1 MAYASIVAQ
10 DVHSSKLGNYL
21 LSQSLDAGTLGHIHL
36 HSDSLTT
43 LLSNSLCRFLRTSQ
57 DQVGRADLGTLSGEE

>member
-1 MAYASIVAQ
+1 MTDTGIITQ

-21 LSQSLDAGTLGHIHL
+21 LGQSLDAGTLGHIHL

-43 LLSNSLCRFLRTSQ
+43 LLSNTMGRCLRMLQ
-57 DQVGRADLGTLSGEE
+57 DQVG